1 MENIP
6 ITIPY
11 VIDLDDHEGS
21 GIPTLIRY
29 LTAPLVNKSSP

>member
-21 GIPTLIRY
+21 GIPTIIRY
-29 LTAPLVNKSSP
+29 HATESGRRR